1 MNTQALHQLY
11 GQGMTM
17 LDNILNTLHEIN
29 TLENA
34 SQKQLSEED
43 KKRRRR
49 LKALRWSILVGGSYV
64 GYRVVA
70 NWIKKRREFKRI
82 QFEGDLHRTNRVAHS
97 AGSVMIPPSTSWQ
110 HHGNQYGSEWS
121 NTGAHN
127 TGYYGGLGDPVGPH
141 TRFRPTTPSMYSNQ
155 YQAYGQEF

>member
-11 GQGMTM
+11 EQGMTM
-17 LDNILNTLHEIN
+17 LDKILNTLHEIN

-64 GYRVVA
+64 GYRLVA
-70 NWIKKRREFKRI
+70 NWMKKRMEYQKV
-82 QFEGDLHRTNRVAHS
+82 QSQVDLYRTNNVAQS
-97 AGSVMIPPSTSWQ
+97 TGSVMIPPSTSWQ
-110 HHGNQYGSEWS
+110 HQGNHYGPGRIHEGLYNSGS
-121 NTGAHN
+121 
-127 TGYYGGLGDPVGPH
+127 YGGLGGRVGPY
-141 TRFRPTTPSMYSNQ
+141 TSSRQTTPSVYSNQ
-155 YQAYGQEF
+155 FQAYGQEF